1 MFAITEHLARASRR
15 QVLGAVAALLV
26 AGCAAGWAALHA
38 ASAGAP
44 SPPPAVDTAS
54 APAPATVL
62 VFVSGAV
69 AHPGLYELSPDAR
82 VADAIAAAGGLTR
95 VADPGHLPNLAARVH
110 DGRQINVPYLKSTS
124 AAATKLDINTAAED
138 ELASVPGM
146 PPGLAAEI
154 VQQRDQW
161 GPFTSISQ
169 LRTDLGVDAAMVA
182 GLGHYLR
189 VVAHPP

>member
-1 MFAITEHLARASRR
+1 MFAITERLARVGSWK
-15 QVLGAVAALLV
+15 VLGSVAALV
-26 AGCAAGWAALHA
+26 TVGGGAGWAALHGA
-38 ASAGAP
+38 AAP
-44 SPPPAVDTAS
+44 PLPPTIETAN

-69 AHPGLYELSPDAR
+69 VHPGLYELSPDAR
-82 VADAIAAAGGLTR
+82 IADAIAAAGGMTR
-95 VADPGHLPNLAARVH
+95 LADPGHLPNLAARVH
-110 DGRQINVPYLKSTS
+110 DGRQVNVPYLKTTS
-124 AAATKLDINTAAED
+124 AAAAKLDINTAAED

-169 LRTDLGVDAAMVA
+169 LRTDLGVDAATVA
-182 GLGHYLR
+182 GLVHYLR
-189 VVAHPP
+189 VVLPLP